1 VFRIPV
7 FIIVLLTCPWH
18 EAVAGTDPGLDQSG
32 GQIGEPVSAD
42 RVRDGLRRPEL
53 QIPVLPPPPVTFRIE
68 VEEKLETPLD
78 VIRRELQEEASARW
92 RIPTR
97 TGIDLMPALVGLVAK
112 IKDIRRQHA
121 EADAREMV
129 KAELAEFCTTHDCS
143 EFESGPISEGVI
155 VTQ

>member
-1 VFRIPV
+1 MLRIALL
-7 FIIVLLTCPWH
+7 IIVLLTCPWH
-18 EAVAGTDPGLDQSG
+18 DAFAGTDPGLDQSG
-32 GQIGEPVSAD
+32 GQIGELVSTD

-53 QIPVLPPPPVTFRIE
+53 QIPLLPPPPVTFRIE

-78 VIRRELQEEASARW
+78 VIRRELQQEANARW

-97 TGIDLMPALVGLVAK
+97 TGLDLMPALVGLVTK

-121 EADAREMV
+121 EADARTMV
-129 KAELAEFCTTHDCS
+129 QAELAQFCSTHDCS

-155 VTQ
+155 ITQ